1 MKPGPDPGF
10 LRRNRGLAPV
20 LFLALALL
28 LAACGGSKAKL
39 DKLDRGATVLAFGD
53 SLTFGTGAN
62 PDESYPAVL
71 AQLTGLKVVN
81 AGVPG
86 EVSAEGLERLPDAI
100 DEAQPKLLILCHA
113 GNDFLQ
119 KQDDGAAANNV
130 RAMIQLAKSRGIAVV
145 LLATPKPGIPPS
157 VPKFYEEIAAQEHI
171 PIEDSVLKDVLFDQ
185 GLKSDFVH
193 PNAKGYARVAESLQK
208 LLKKSGAL

>member
-1 MKPGPDPGF
+1 VIRSF
-10 LRRNRGLAPV
+10 
-20 LFLALALL
+20 FALVAIALL
-28 LAACGGSKAKL
+28 LGACGGSKAKL

-53 SLTFGTGAN
+53 SLTFGTGAT
-62 PDESYPAVL
+62 PSESYPAVL

-86 EVSAEGLERLPDAI
+86 ELSADGLARLPDAI

-119 KQDDGAAANNV
+119 KKDDAVAANNV

-157 VPKFYEEIAAQEHI
+157 VPKFYEEIAQQERI

-193 PNAKGYARVAESLQK
+193 PNAKGYARVAEAMQK
-208 LLKKSGAL
+208 LLKKSGAI